1 MYLCNVKNIKI
12 MKINLE
18 RIKSGMAGGKQIVVV
33 DGYGS
38 FQPTYVQLYA
48 LGMSVMYISH
58 SKKNADIKLC
68 LTLQDVANHLGCDC
82 NFTRTILTTIGSG
95 YVVVLCHLIH
105 SVKQI
110 CFRRS
115 KTSD

>member
-82 NFTRTILTTIGSG
+82 DEMVNKLPKGWDKERTNNFGLYS
-95 YVVVLCHLIH
+95 
-105 SVKQI
+105 S
-110 CFRRS
+110 
-115 KTSD
+115 